1 MLSKEVQKAA
11 DIIKT
16 AVNKKAKNVTYMN
29 AYRGI
34 INEFIKDISD
44 EDSFQLVIPFVK
56 RLKQLNDQSVVEW
69 ELDDNN
75 RLQ

>member
-1 MLSKEVQKAA
+1 MQRSPKAA

-16 AVNKKAKNVTYMN
+16 AANKKAKIVTYMN

-34 INEFIKDISD
+34 INEINKDISD
-44 EDSFQLVIPFVK
+44 EDSFQLVIPFLK
-56 RLKQLNDQSVVEW
+56 RLKQLNDESVVEW
-69 ELDDNN
+69 ELDDDN